1 MTFHEPKKCILGVF
15 VPRILLDVGLDEQ
28 KCLEGGEM
36 KLERE
41 ELTIQIDEMEIGN
54 TYKNQLTFKLISS
67 KTSSMLLL
75 LLLLLL
81 LLALVVAMLK
91 YFLFC
96 SLFLKG
102 RIACWF
108 WAIQVEISMVNFILE
123 LIDVRLR

>member
-1 MTFHEPKKCILGVF
+1 MTFHEPKKCILGIS

-54 TYKNQLTFKLISS
+54 TYKNQLTFKLLSS
-67 KTSSMLLL
+67 KTSSM
-75 LLLLLL
+75 LLLL